1 MKIFVTGAGG
11 FIGSRLTHH
20 LSGLGHEV
28 SGHVRSISGDLTMD
42 SIPPDTEVVVNSAG
56 RLGKTDV
63 ESAEL
68 AAANEALP
76 AILGD
81 FCSIAPSDL
90 IHISTPGVTGLLP
103 EASENLE
110 YRPWGKYEI
119 SKMRGELALLE
130 KGSQL
135 RDRLTILRPD
145 FVYGPGDLH
154 KLPLFRQAA
163 SGWFPLIGRNGAR
176 IRPTYC
182 EDVCR
187 AVEAALPGGILRG
200 GLYNIG
206 GPKILTL
213 RELVEII
220 AGKVGRKVRLLPL
233 PRNIFRLALLLGPL
247 CPSSLSRSR
256 LRLFGED
263 HYVST
268 EKAEKAGFKPIWPP
282 EKGLRETVA
291 WYVRERLIQ

>member
-11 FIGSRLTHH
+11 FIGSRITRH

-28 SGHVRSISGDLTMD
+28 AGHVRSRSGDLTME
-42 SIPPDTEVVVNSAG
+42 SIPPDTEIVVNSAG
-56 RLGKTDV
+56 RLGKKGV
-63 ESAEL
+63 NSGEL
-68 AAANEALP
+68 ASANESVP

-81 FCSIAPSDL
+81 FCSINSASL

-103 EASENLE
+103 AASEDME
-110 YRPWGKYEI
+110 YRPWGEYES
-119 SKMRGELALLE
+119 SKMRGELTLLE
-130 KGSQL
+130 NSSLL

-187 AVEAALPGGILRG
+187 AVEESLPGGILSG

-206 GPKILTL
+206 GPLVLTL
-213 RELVEII
+213 REVAKLI
-220 AGKVGRKVRLLPL
+220 ADGMGRKVRLIPL
-233 PRNIFRLALLLGPL
+233 PRGIFRLALLLGPL
-247 CPSSLSRSR
+247 CPSSLSPSR
-256 LRLFGED
+256 FRLFGED

-268 EKAEKAGFKPIWPP
+268 DKAEKAGFRAEWPP
-282 EKGLRETVA
+282 EKGLRETA
-291 WYVRERLIQ
+291 MWYVREGFIK